1 MALNI
6 KNETVEDLV
15 TQAALMLHA
24 SKTEAIRAAVAELKE
39 RLVLRQA
46 MPDRTA
52 TLTRFLEREVW
63 PVIPPDLLGRGIS
76 KEEQESILDFEGHEY
91 P

>member
-15 TQAALMLHA
+15 AEVALMLHE
-24 SKTEAIRAAVAELKE
+24 SKTEAIRTAVAELKE
-39 RLVLRQA
+39 RLTLRQA

-52 TLTRFLEREVW
+52 MLTRFLEREVW

-76 KEEQESILDFEGHEY
+76 KEEQESILGFEAD
-91 P
+91 PA

>member
-15 TQAALMLHA
+15 AEVALILHA
-24 SKTEAIRAAVAELKE
+24 SKTEAIRAAVTELKE

-76 KEEQESILDFEGHEY
+76 KEEQESILGFESY
-91 P
+91 PA

>member
-15 TQAALMLHA
+15 AEVAVMMRE

-39 RLVLRQA
+39 RLILHDEADNRGVEHVR
-46 MPDRTA
+46 RT
-52 TLTRFLEREVW
+52 L
-63 PVIPPDLLGRGIS
+63 P
-76 KEEQESILDFEGHEY
+76 
-91 P
+91 